1 MTSHHGILL
10 HVVFST
16 KFRKPYLADEW
27 RDDLFGYIGG
37 IVKDHKASL
46 LKAGGIEDHVHLFLR
61 IHPEFAISKTI
72 QLLKANSSKWIND
85 QKKLPGR
92 FEWQRGYGAF
102 SVSQSMSDAV
112 KRYISKQREH
122 HSKQSFVD
130 EYLSML
136 ANHQVEF
143 DPKYVFEQE
152 IVA

>member
-85 QKKLPGR
+85 QRKLPGR

>member
-1 MTSHHGILL
+1 MTSRHGILL

-72 QLLKANSSKWIND
+72 QLLKANFSNGSMIKESCPEDLN
-85 QKKLPGR
+85 GNAVTVR
-92 FEWQRGYGAF
+92 FR
-102 SVSQSMSDAV
+102 SVNRCQT
-112 KRYISKQREH
+112 R
-122 HSKQSFVD
+122 
-130 EYLSML
+130 
-136 ANHQVEF
+136 
-143 DPKYVFEQE
+143 
-152 IVA
+152 